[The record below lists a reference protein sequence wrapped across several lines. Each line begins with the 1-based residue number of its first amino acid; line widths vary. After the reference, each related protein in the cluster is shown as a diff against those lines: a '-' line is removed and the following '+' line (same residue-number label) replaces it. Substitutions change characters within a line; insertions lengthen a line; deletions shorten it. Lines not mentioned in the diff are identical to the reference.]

1 LNEKNPK
8 KGKIRKKKNK
18 NKKGKV
24 GLKQAKCMSGDVF
37 DS

>member
-1 LNEKNPK
+1 MK
-8 KGKIRKKKNK
+8 KIQKREILERKKNK

-24 GLKQAKCMSGDVF
+24 GLKQAKCMLGDVF